1 VTALT
6 RSRVLV
12 ALLLIAGALTAGA
25 QEPGPQGDPRR
36 AALER
41 RLREGMGKMVRERLE
56 LTDDQFA
63 KMRAS
68 NQKFEESRRLL
79 VQQERDVRMGLRD
92 EMLAGPKANQQ
103 RVSDLLDRWQRVQRQ
118 RMELMESEQ
127 KELATFLTP
136 VQRAKFV
143 VLQEQLRRRVEDMR
157 RQQMEGAGPPNAA
170 GGNRPPGGRAARR
183 PPPGPRP

>member
-1 VTALT
+1 VTSLNRA
-6 RSRVLV
+6 RVLV
-12 ALLLIAGALTAGA
+12 AALLIAGALTAGA
-25 QEPGPQGDPRR
+25 QQPGPQSDARR
-36 AALER
+36 NALER
-41 RLREGMGKMVRERLE
+41 RLREGMGKIVRERLE
-56 LTDDQFA
+56 LTDDQWV

-68 NQKFEESRRLL
+68 NQKFEESRRTL

-92 EMLAGPKANQQ
+92 EMLAGAKANQQ
-103 RVSDLLDRWQRVQRQ
+103 RVSDLLERWQRVQRQ

-143 VLQEQLRRRVEDMR
+143 VLQDQLRRRVEEMR
-157 RQQMEGAGPPNAA
+157 RQQMEGAGPPNDA
-170 GGNRPPGGRAARR
+170 GGDRPPPGRGLRR